1 MSKSYK
7 GEARAQ
13 ARADQQRRAARVA
26 KRADNFL
33 ESPDSIREPNEPS
46 KNHARKVD
54 GRESR
59 SQLALDSRLARPS
72 P

>member
-13 ARADQQRRAARVA
+13 ARADQQRRAARAA
-26 KRADNFL
+26 KRADNFYESHDSIL
-33 ESPDSIREPNEPS
+33 ESNEPS
-46 KNHARKVD
+46 KNRAKRVD

-59 SQLALDSRLARPS
+59 SQSALDSRLARPS